1 MLVSRIDRGSAN
13 NAQLVFDEND
23 DKFKISTDGGSSYS
37 SLLVVSSG
45 LTEVV
50 DDTITIRW

>member
-1 MLVSRIDRGSAN
+1 MMENPGAGVTRRYAGIQIDRGSAN

-37 SLLVVSSG
+37 SLLVVSSSG
-45 LTEVV
+45 
-50 DDTITIRW
+50 